1 MFCDFLKNHKIFI
14 VYIFWGGVATV
25 VNIATFMGWMKL
37 GWHYQTGNVIA
48 WLLAVFVT
56 YFSNK
61 FLVFSTPYHGMF
73 QLFQELG
80 SFLVVRLFALLLDLI
95 IIWLGIKVLHY
106 NSFLV
111 KVFDNTVVGIANYV
125 VSRWFIF
132 TDKNI

>member
-1 MFCDFLKNHKIFI
+1 MLSDFLKNHKTFI
-14 VYIFWGGVATV
+14 VYIFWGGIATL
-25 VNIATFMGWMKL
+25 VNIATFMFWLKL
-37 GWHYQTGNVIA
+37 GWHYQTGNIVA
-48 WLLAVFVT
+48 WLLAVLVT

-61 FLVFSTPYHGMF
+61 FLVFSTSYHGIV

-80 SFLVVRLFALLLDLI
+80 SFLIVRLLALLLDMI
-95 IIWLGIKVLHY
+95 IIWLGMKVLHY